1 MLTVAVYAN
10 FYPVAYKTQS
20 GYHGLDVDL
29 MREFTL
35 ASGLRLKLIEAEKF
49 DGVWDLPGNGLA
61 DLSIGGIS
69 KSKRREGSNTAW
81 TQPYFYVGRTIV
93 FNKNNPIR
101 SFPNDVKSPV
111 RGTPGSTGYL
121 DARVRL
127 AEAGKESF
135 LQDSNDDEQDI
146 LDLLEGRIMGV
157 VRGSSVGKAIVNKY
171 PDELDMMTP
180 WEVLPQFCPSEEGE
194 TFTWPTRL
202 GTGLAKCL
210 TSFLQDMMANGRL
223 NMLLE
228 KHKLYQET
236 FA

>member
-1 MLTVAVYAN
+1 MTVAVYAN

-29 MREFTL
+29 MREFTS
-35 ASGLRLKLIEAEKF
+35 AAGLRLKLIEAEKF
-49 DGVWDLPGNGLA
+49 DGVWDIPGNGLS

-69 KSKRREGSNTAW
+69 KSSKRDGCHIAW
-81 TQPYFYVGRTIV
+81 TIPYFYVGRTIV
-93 FNKNNPIR
+93 FHRSNPIR
-101 SFPNDVKSPV
+101 SFPNDIKSPV

-121 DARVRL
+121 DAMVRL

-146 LDLLEGRIMGV
+146 LDLLQGRIMGV

-171 PDELDMMTP
+171 PNELDMMRP
-180 WEVLPQFCPSEEGE
+180 WEVLPEFCPSEEGE
-194 TFTWPTRL
+194 TFTWPTRS
-202 GTGLAKCL
+202 GTGLAECL
-210 TSFLQDMMANGRL
+210 TSFLKDMAATGRL
-223 NMLLE
+223 SMLLD
-228 KHKLYQET
+228 KHHLYQET